1 MLPEGSVA
9 KGYLA
14 AEASGGNFVLHKIR
28 PGETVSGLA
37 RLYNV
42 PIHLIAAWN
51 DIRDISRITAGRQL
65 VFYVKDNAPQVAK
78 NAAAEKS
85 IKQLVATKTKE
96 RKERQTV
103 RKLSEIQP
111 ASAASNK
118 ESYASRGYYI
128 VQPGDSLWD
137 ISRKFGLTPKK
148 LRQMNGLAN
157 NVIYPGDRL
166 AVVAATKPD
175 GQEIYYQVRN
185 GDSLWTIAQ
194 RHQVNPEEIK
204 MWNNLQSN
212 MIHPGN
218 RLLLKL
224 AKVKEARA
232 ETYYRV
238 RSGDSLWTIARKHN
252 TSPEAIKK
260 WNNLKNNTIH
270 PGNRLLIKVASD
282 VDV

>member
-1 MLPEGSVA
+1 
-9 KGYLA
+9 
-14 AEASGGNFVLHKIR
+14 
-28 PGETVSGLA
+28 
-37 RLYNV
+37 
-42 PIHLIAAWN
+42 
-51 DIRDISRITAGRQL
+51 
-65 VFYVKDNAPQVAK
+65 
-78 NAAAEKS
+78 
-85 IKQLVATKTKE
+85 
-96 RKERQTV
+96 
-103 RKLSEIQP
+103 
-111 ASAASNK
+111 
-118 ESYASRGYYI
+118 
-128 VQPGDSLWD
+128 
-137 ISRKFGLTPKK
+137 
-148 LRQMNGLAN
+148 
-157 NVIYPGDRL
+157 
-166 AVVAATKPD
+166 
-175 GQEIYYQVRN
+175 
-185 GDSLWTIAQ
+185 
-194 RHQVNPEEIK
+194 